1 MPAKAHAE
9 PNVST
14 NSSDA
19 IFNKVGMK
27 VTDLLA
33 GVTTAQPSSVTSE
46 VAEREVSGIAYNSR
60 KVTAGS
66 AFFAIRG
73 ETTDGNLFISDAID
87 RGASV
92 VVSELP
98 RLNAAA
104 LSSEWQQLFSRVGPL
119 IAPPTI
125 PDDVAW
131 IQVPEPRKA
140 LSIAAAN
147 YFHHPAAALKLIG
160 ITGTSGKTTT
170 SFLVDSILRA

>member
-1 MPAKAHAE
+1 MPAKTHAE
-9 PNVST
+9 PNLSANT
-14 NSSDA
+14 SDA
-19 IFNKVGMK
+19 IFNKGGMK
-27 VTDLLA
+27 ISDLLA
-33 GVTTAQPSSVTSE
+33 GVSTTQSPSVTGE
-46 VAEREVSGIAYNSR
+46 LAGREVDGIAYSSR
-60 KVTAGS
+60 KVTPGS

-98 RLNAAA
+98 RLNAAV
-104 LSSEWQQLFSRVGPL
+104 LSSEWQQLFSRVGKL
-119 IAPPTI
+119 IEPRAI

-147 YFHHPAAALKLIG
+147 YFH
-160 ITGTSGKTTT
+160 
-170 SFLVDSILRA
+170 